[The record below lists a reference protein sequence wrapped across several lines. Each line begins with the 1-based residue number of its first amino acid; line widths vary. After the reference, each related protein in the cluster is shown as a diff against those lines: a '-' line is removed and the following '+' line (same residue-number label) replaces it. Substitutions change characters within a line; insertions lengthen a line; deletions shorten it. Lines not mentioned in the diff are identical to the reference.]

1 MKVLLVQP
9 PFTIFRTE
17 SKKCHPP
24 IGMAYL
30 AASLKNNFEV
40 RVLDALAEGCEKNEY
55 LDQHYLRYGLS
66 FEEIEKKIIE
76 FKPDVVGVSC
86 LFSAQTENVHR
97 VFQICKKVNK
107 EIITVI
113 GGAHPSSVPRESLL
127 DKNLDFAIIGEG
139 EIILKKLLEYIE
151 NKKDFSE
158 LEGIG
163 FKTDG
168 RINILPRKGYQ
179 DNIDEIPFPYWDIF
193 PLEKY
198 FKINNPHGNPAK
210 RVPYLPVVTSR
221 GCPFNCIFCSVHNLW
236 GNSYRKRSSE
246 NVLTEL
252 EYLVSKFGV
261 REVLFED
268 DNLTFDYERSKNIFQ
283 GIIDKKIDLTW
294 STPNGIAIQTL
305 DDNLLELM
313 KKSGCYSISIGV
325 ESGDESIL
333 KNIIEKPIT
342 LAKIKPIISKA
353 KVLGLETTAFFV
365 VGFPQEGLANI
376 KNTFSFARN
385 LKTDNTNFFFA
396 TPLPG
401 TRLLELCKEKGL
413 TNGDFVYSRLK
424 SDEPYLDTGYL
435 TKDELSFIVQQE
447 MLKLYFLNFL
457 RNPKRFIFKFCYK
470 LLKEPAYFVR
480 FSLRYSRGSRGM
492 HQLDSFAKA
501 TKRTQERYSF
511 LWKGAVNHKPDKWH
525 YNNMQDVIKEP
536 IVRGQKG
543 IDVGSGCGYDTY
555 IMAKNNPSVKIVSL
569 DISEGVYKTKEITA
583 GLGNVWILRGSALNI
598 PIADNSLDFAYS
610 FGVLHHTPDPE
621 QGVREIARV
630 IKKNSPA
637 YLYLYED
644 HSDNLVKYLGLKLVN
659 ALRLITTKVPPRVL
673 YVFSFLAS
681 PLAIIFFTLPHRILK
696 KFKATEAMSERIPF
710 NFGTHPF
717 SLAGDLYDRFAAPV
731 EHRFSKK
738 GIFDLLN
745 HNGFVNIS
753 LGRIKATAGWV
764 AWGVKG

>member
-1 MKVLLVQP
+1 
-9 PFTIFRTE
+9 
-17 SKKCHPP
+17 
-24 IGMAYL
+24 
-30 AASLKNNFEV
+30 
-40 RVLDALAEGCEKNEY
+40 
-55 LDQHYLRYGLS
+55 
-66 FEEIEKKIIE
+66 
-76 FKPDVVGVSC
+76 
-86 LFSAQTENVHR
+86 
-97 VFQICKKVNK
+97 
-107 EIITVI
+107 
-113 GGAHPSSVPRESLL
+113 
-127 DKNLDFAIIGEG
+127 
-139 EIILKKLLEYIE
+139 
-151 NKKDFSE
+151 
-158 LEGIG
+158 
-163 FKTDG
+163 
-168 RINILPRKGYQ
+168 
-179 DNIDEIPFPYWDIF
+179 
-193 PLEKY
+193 
-198 FKINNPHGNPAK
+198 
-210 RVPYLPVVTSR
+210 
-221 GCPFNCIFCSVHNLW
+221 
-236 GNSYRKRSSE
+236 
-246 NVLTEL
+246 
-252 EYLVSKFGV
+252 
-261 REVLFED
+261 
-268 DNLTFDYERSKNIFQ
+268 
-283 GIIDKKIDLTW
+283 
-294 STPNGIAIQTL
+294 
-305 DDNLLELM
+305 
-313 KKSGCYSISIGV
+313 
-325 ESGDESIL
+325 
-333 KNIIEKPIT
+333 
-342 LAKIKPIISKA
+342 
-353 KVLGLETTAFFV
+353 
-365 VGFPQEGLANI
+365 
-376 KNTFSFARN
+376 
-385 LKTDNTNFFFA
+385 
-396 TPLPG
+396 
-401 TRLLELCKEKGL
+401 
-413 TNGDFVYSRLK
+413 
-424 SDEPYLDTGYL
+424 
-435 TKDELSFIVQQE
+435 
-447 MLKLYFLNFL
+447 
-457 RNPKRFIFKFCYK
+457 
-470 LLKEPAYFVR
+470 
-480 FSLRYSRGSRGM
+480 M